1 MDYLSVSEG
10 KTPYII
16 KQIKEDINLKKI
28 RVGVIGCGSIAKH
41 RHIAEYSAHE
51 GVELV
56 AFCDVVIERA
66 QAFVGNHGGRAYS
79 DYEEMLQQEHL
90 DAVSVCTPNAA
101 HAPASLAAL
110 KADVH
115 VLCEKP
121 MSVSDEEAQDMIQVA
136 NEHNRFLM
144 IGHNQ
149 RLMPPHV
156 KAKEIL
162 QEGRLGRVLT
172 FQTAFSHGG
181 PEGWSADGIDSWFF
195 RKEQAFIGALGD
207 LGVHKI
213 DLLMWL
219 IDEKITEVSAM
230 FERFQKPGDVDDN
243 AVIVARTQSG
253 SIGSIVASWTH
264 APGEDNS
271 TTLYCENG
279 ILRIGAD
286 PIDQVIAEYRDGS
299 VERHQVGQMATNEEG
314 GQVSSG
320 LIDAFIESIN
330 TKATP
335 IVPGEEGRKALQVV
349 LAALQS
355 AEQKQTIQV
364 QYK

>member
-1 MDYLSVSEG
+1 M
-10 KTPYII
+10 
-16 KQIKEDINLKKI
+16 KKI

-41 RHIAEYSAHE
+41 RHIAEYEAHD

-56 AFCDVVIERA
+56 AFCDPVVERA
-66 QAFVGNHGGRAYS
+66 KAFAKIHNGRAYI
-79 DYEEMLQQEHL
+79 DYEEMLQKEQL
-90 DAVSVCTPNAA
+90 DAVSVCTPNAI

-110 KADVH
+110 KANVH

-121 MSVSDEEAQDMIQVA
+121 MSVSDEEAQEMIRVA

-156 KAKEIL
+156 KAKKIL

-172 FQTAFSHGG
+172 FYTAFSHGG
-181 PEGWSADGIDSWFF
+181 PEGWSADGVDSWFF
-195 RKEQAFIGALGD
+195 RKEQAFVGAMGD

-219 IDEKITEVSAM
+219 IDEKITEISAM
-230 FERFQKPGDVDDN
+230 LERFQKPGNVDDN
-243 AVIVARTQSG
+243 AVMVARTQSG

-264 APGEDNS
+264 SPGEDNS

-279 ILRIGAD
+279 ILRIGTD
-286 PIDQVIAEYRDGS
+286 PIDQVIVEYRDGS
-299 VERHQVGQMATNEEG
+299 VERHQVGQMATNEED

-320 LIDAFIESIN
+320 IIDAFLDSICTE
-330 TKATP
+330 TKP
-335 IVPGEEGRKALQVV
+335 LVPGEEGRKALQVV

-355 AEQKQTIQV
+355 AELKQTIQV
-364 QYK
+364 QYT